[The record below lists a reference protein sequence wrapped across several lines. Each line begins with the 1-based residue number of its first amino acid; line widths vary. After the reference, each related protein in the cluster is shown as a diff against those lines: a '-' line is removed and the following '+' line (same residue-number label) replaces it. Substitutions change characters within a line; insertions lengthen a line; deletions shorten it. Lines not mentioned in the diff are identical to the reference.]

1 MNKDGDILII
11 CLYVDDMIFTGNNP
25 SMFEDFKRSMV
36 KEFEMTDVGL
46 MAYFLGVEV
55 NQTESGIFISQNQYA
70 RQILERFKMSGCNPV
85 GTPVETGTKLRRER
99 KGEPVDPTM
108 LKSLVGSLRY
118 LTFTRPDIVYGV
130 GLISRYME
138 MPKQEHFIAAK
149 RILRYIKGTIN
160 QGLFYES
167 SKDSKLVG
175 YTDSDYGGDSD
186 ERKSTSGYMF
196 HIGSAAFSWSSK
208 KETLPSNLVKPS
220 TLQQQLVRAK
230 QFG

>member
-1 MNKDGDILII
+1 
-11 CLYVDDMIFTGNNP
+11 
-25 SMFEDFKRSMV
+25 
-36 KEFEMTDVGL
+36 
-46 MAYFLGVEV
+46 
-55 NQTESGIFISQNQYA
+55 
-70 RQILERFKMSGCNPV
+70 MSGCNPV
-85 GTPVETGTKLRRER
+85 GTPVETGTKLRRET

-108 LKSLVGSLRY
+108 FKSRFGSLRY
-118 LTFTRPDIVYGV
+118 LIFTIPDIVYGV

-175 YTDSDYGGDSD
+175 YTDSDYGGDPD

-208 KETLPSNLVKPS
+208 KQTVVALSSCEAEYVAAAACACQAIWLRN
-220 TLQQQLVRAK
+220 
-230 QFG
+230 FGASSSRRSYGDIH